1 MGLVVA
7 SVLFQQLIII
17 IPIKEKYGIHLR
29 LINKLAEKVVELEG
43 VHSSINDIFSSGAV
57 EGYSDEKLDV
67 LVLGK
72 TAIETMDSK
81 HLLSCNCDSGSWFC
95 FVYLRQEKSLMGMY
109 KKAMKA

>member
-43 VHSSINDIFSSGAV
+43 VHSSINDIYSSGAV

-81 HLLSCNCDSGSWFC
+81 HLLWFC